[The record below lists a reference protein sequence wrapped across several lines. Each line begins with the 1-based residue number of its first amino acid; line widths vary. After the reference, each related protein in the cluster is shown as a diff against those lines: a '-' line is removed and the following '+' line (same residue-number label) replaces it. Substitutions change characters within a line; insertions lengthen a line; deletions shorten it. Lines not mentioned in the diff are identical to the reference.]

1 MKNSYWK
8 EKIIEIE
15 EARENGDEINVED
28 HQWGSQKSDYE
39 AEKMRFKS
47 RAYRLNRKRFANS
60 TWKAKRLR
68 QTMKDYPGLWN
79 LTDAGVINHLNETV
93 IHKLHH
99 KEGAWYNLSKHEK
112 FLNLYHSMANETKKK
127 HAATWKQLDKFTKI
141 LHKHKSGLHDK
152 LHSEIVSHEVRKLYD
167 YFNSTSGRVI
177 LGVGTEIS
185 DEEDGQ

>member
-1 MKNSYWK
+1 MSGMHLMPVYYTTLNTRKRK
-8 EKIIEIE
+8 K
-15 EARENGDEINVED
+15 GK
-28 HQWGSQKSDYE
+28 KSKSLLE
-39 AEKMRFKS
+39 AER
-47 RAYRLNRKRFANS
+47 
-60 TWKAKRLR
+60 
-68 QTMKDYPGLWN
+68 
-79 LTDAGVINHLNETV
+79 
-93 IHKLHH
+93 
-99 KEGAWYNLSKHEK
+99 KHEK